1 MFTSLALW
9 PLEQLLNGLLSS
21 DPHISKQLQRFA
33 GKSLAVKGRSPD
45 FDLMVQFAPGRIQ
58 LAGQSPQALGI
69 SADAAIEGDATELA
83 KLLLSKDSDRALA
96 NPELIF
102 SGDAGLIQNLY
113 KTIRKLDLR
122 WDDYLAPVLG
132 DVLSQQASTVQK
144 KSTEWLRHSAE
155 RGKQNLED
163 FLKEEARLLPHQ
175 EDLALFQEQL
185 DALRLQVDRASARVD
200 LLKTRADKL
209 SD

>member
-9 PLEQLLNGLLSS
+9 PLEQLLNGLLAS
-21 DPHISKQLQRFA
+21 DPHINKQLQRFA

-45 FDLMVQFAPGRIQ
+45 FELLLQFAPGRIQ
-58 LAGQSPQALGI
+58 LAGQSPEALGI

-96 NPELIF
+96 NPALVF
-102 SGDAGLIQNLY
+102 SGDASLVQNLY
-113 KTIRKLDLR
+113 KTMQNLDLR

-132 DVLSQQASTVQK
+132 DVLSQQASKAQK
-144 KSTEWLRHSAE
+144 KSSQWLRHSAE

-163 FLKEEARLLPHQ
+163 FLKEETRLLPHQ

-185 DALRLQVDRASARVD
+185 DALRLQIDRASARLD
-200 LLKTRADKL
+200 LLKTRTDKL
-209 SD
+209 SN